1 MLSVPEIVEA
11 IEADFAARNITAK
24 IEFAPWK
31 TTDYSGANLIRVGL
45 GTFAL
50 GPPGPPNA
58 PGVRAV
64 DTETNMGA
72 RSLFSRGQVM
82 RVRVH
87 GPAPAERAPKRS
99 ELAQK
104 ATAKLLHDFLSALY
118 RTTHGSLVAGQGDW
132 PQPQQDGQDFLY
144 GAICDVT
151 PTLAIPVL
159 DDWLP
164 LVAVDSAN
172 SVTAVY
178 SVDGQGG
185 EELVSETPPP

>member
-11 IEADFAARNITAK
+11 IEADFAARSITAK
-24 IEFAPWK
+24 LEYGAWK
-31 TTDYSGANLIRVGL
+31 TSDVTGANLIRVAL

-50 GPPGPPNA
+50 GAPGPPNA
-58 PGVRAV
+58 PGVRVV
-64 DTETNMGA
+64 DTDTGMGA

-87 GPAPAERAPKRS
+87 GPAPPERAPKRS

-104 ATAKLLHDFLSALY
+104 TTAVLLHQFLAALY
-118 RTTHGSLVAGQGDW
+118 RSTHGSLVAGQGDW

-144 GAICDVT
+144 GAICDVN

-164 LVAVDSAN
+164 DGGVDAAN

-178 SVDGQGG
+178 SVDGEGN
-185 EELVSETPPP
+185 EELVSQTPP